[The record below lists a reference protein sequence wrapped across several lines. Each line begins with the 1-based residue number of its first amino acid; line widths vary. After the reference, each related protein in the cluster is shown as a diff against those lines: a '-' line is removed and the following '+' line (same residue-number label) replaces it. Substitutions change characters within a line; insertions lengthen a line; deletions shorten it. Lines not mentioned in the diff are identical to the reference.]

1 MELKLPE
8 PLSHAYV
15 ITGGTGESRRALA
28 RRLAAAYLC
37 RGEHPPC
44 GRCRDCMKV
53 ERGIHPDVFTLS
65 PAEGKREISVGE
77 ARAMRS
83 DVYIRPNEAEGKVYL
98 IDPADALNS
107 AAQNTLLKVLEDGP
121 AYAAFLLLTEQP
133 GLLLDTVR
141 SRCETLALPPQE
153 EQADPQ
159 LLEEGRALARV
170 LLGGDEAAAVR
181 EAARLE
187 GKKLNGE
194 RLAALLEAAQAEAAR
209 SLAQNRRAPA
219 VLRALTEGLEA
230 AGFNVGAGHILG
242 WLCARINQTE
252 TGGDLP

>member
-83 DVYIRPNEAEGKVYL
+83 DVYL

-242 WLCARINQTE
+242 WLCARIYQTE